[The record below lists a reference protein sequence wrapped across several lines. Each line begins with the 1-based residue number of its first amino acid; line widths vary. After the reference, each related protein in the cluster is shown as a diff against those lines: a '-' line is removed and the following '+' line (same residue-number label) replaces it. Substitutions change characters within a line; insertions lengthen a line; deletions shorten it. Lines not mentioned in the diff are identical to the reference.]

1 MTELEFEM
9 KVIEILRSAEDPQKA
24 LEVAIDAFNK
34 FMAEE

>member
-9 KVIEILRSAEDPQKA
+9 KVIEILRGAEDPQKA
-24 LEVAIDAFNK
+24 LEIAIEVFNT